1 MNKHITGL
9 FLLVVVLLL
18 SCRNKAGLDDNG
30 NPDKLIISM
39 YSGDNTNQ
47 IKATIEPMRLYLQKK
62 LGIKVE
68 YIFTRDYTS
77 SITALRDKKI
87 HMASL
92 TPYAY
97 IIAAQRP
104 GLLPLVSIGENGKVS
119 VHHSIMFASHKSG
132 IKTIN
137 DLKAHAK
144 ELTLSFANP
153 ASSSG
158 HLIPREYL
166 TSIGLDPD
174 IAFKHII
181 FSATHTVSILNVK
194 SGKADIGCSTSDL
207 PQYKLIK
214 DDATK
219 NAGLVILWTSPQ
231 IMNDVMTIRS
241 DLNGDFINKVRNAYL
256 SVAKEDF
263 QALKAYAQLYHTNS
277 NDISYVAAND
287 SMYNSL
293 RNKANNIAEL
303 KLEK

>member
-1 MNKHITGL
+1 MGL
-9 FLLVVVLLL
+9 TLFTVLIIFNG
-18 SCRNKAGLDDNG
+18 CNNAGSDSHG

-39 YSGDNTNQ
+39 YSGDNTDQ

-68 YIFTRDYTS
+68 YIFARDYTS

-87 HMASL
+87 QMASL

-97 IIAAQRP
+97 IIATQQP

-119 VHHSIMFASHKSG
+119 VHHSILFASHASG

-137 DLKAHAK
+137 DLKAHSR

-166 TSIGLDPD
+166 KYIGLDPD
-174 IAFKHII
+174 NTFKQVI
-181 FSATHTVSILNVK
+181 FAPTHTVSILNVK

-214 DDATK
+214 DGTAK
-219 NAGLVILWTSPQ
+219 NEDLVILWTSPP

-241 DLNGDFINKVRNAYL
+241 DLNKDFINKIRNAYL

-263 QALKAYAQLYHTNS
+263 PALKAYAKLYHNNS
-277 NDISYVAAND
+277 NDISYVATSD